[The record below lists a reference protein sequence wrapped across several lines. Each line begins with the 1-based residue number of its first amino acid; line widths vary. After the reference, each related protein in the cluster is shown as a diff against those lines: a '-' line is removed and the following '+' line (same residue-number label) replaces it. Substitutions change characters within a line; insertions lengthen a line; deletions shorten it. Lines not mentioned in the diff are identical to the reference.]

1 MSISKGMKTKLNTVL
16 LVTCAISSFYYAFY
30 LNFFYTA
37 YSSGK
42 FNYLYNLFVYL
53 DYTGFILGIF
63 LPSLVFVFGY
73 GVQTTLVFLKPNKRR
88 FIFSIISYSL
98 IVCAFIGFVLT
109 LSLWRGEDLDLL
121 GLIQVF
127 GIVPLS
133 IIHLSFLLV
142 IVSNFVLA
150 IFLTHVKVK
159 EEEKEAAPK
168 YKDLLK
174 DKCQMA
180 SFIIALSLG
189 FLVLIYFL
197 NAPYQRTIY
206 LFDAWFDKMFSKIT
220 EQNLFM
226 HVSFLAGFMELLR
239 FMFTISIIL
248 TIVAV
253 IDPQKKKFKF
263 PSVIMQL
270 VYLVFLITFHTL
282 AVTTQKDFEVN
293 NLTKAI
299 DAIGIVAIVLIAS
312 LVITNFVLYFL
323 ERKFKNKINNIEEKQ
338 EELQSN
344 V

>member
-1 MSISKGMKTKLNTVL
+1 MSISKETKTKLNAVL

-30 LNFFYTA
+30 LNLFYA
-37 YSSGK
+37 EYSSGK
-42 FNYLYNLFVYL
+42 FNYLYNLFVYI
-53 DYTGFILGIF
+53 DYTGFILGVF
-63 LPSLVFVFGY
+63 FPLLVFVFGY
-73 GVQTTLVFLKPNKRR
+73 GVQTALVLLKPNKRR

-109 LSLWRGEDLDLL
+109 LLLWRGEDLDLL
-121 GLIQVF
+121 DLIQFF

-133 IIHLSFLLV
+133 FIHLLFLLV

-150 IFLTHVKVK
+150 IFITHVKVK
-159 EEEKEAAPK
+159 EEEKEIAPK
-168 YKDLLK
+168 YKDILK
-174 DKCQMA
+174 DKYQMA

-189 FLVLIYFL
+189 FLALIYFL
-197 NAPYQRTIY
+197 NAPYNRTMN
-206 LFDAWFDKMFSKIT
+206 LFNGWFEKMFPKGKK
-220 EQNLFM
+220 QNGFL

-263 PSVIMQL
+263 PSVIIQL
-270 VYLVFLITFHTL
+270 IYLIFLITFHTL

-299 DAIGIVAIVLIAS
+299 DAIGIMTIVLISS

-323 ERKFKNKINNIEEKQ
+323 EKKFKNKINNVEEKQ

>member
-1 MSISKGMKTKLNTVL
+1 MSISKGTKTKLNAAL

-37 YSSGK
+37 YSSGVTD
-42 FNYLYNLFVYL
+42 NYLYNLFVYL

-73 GVQTTLVFLKPNKRR
+73 GVQTALVFLKPNKRR

-98 IVCAFIGFVLT
+98 IVCMFIGFVLT
-109 LSLWRGEDLDLL
+109 LLLWRGEDLDLL
-121 GLIQVF
+121 DLIQFF

-133 IIHLSFLLV
+133 FIHLLFLLV

-159 EEEKEAAPK
+159 EEEKEIAPK

-174 DKCQMA
+174 DKYQMA

-189 FLVLIYFL
+189 FLALIYFL
-197 NAPYQRTIY
+197 NAPYNRTMN
-206 LFDAWFDKMFSKIT
+206 LFNGWFEKMFPKGKK
-220 EQNLFM
+220 QNGFL
-226 HVSFLAGFMELLR
+226 HISFLAGFMELLR
-239 FMFTISIIL
+239 FMFAISIIL

-253 IDPQKKKFKF
+253 IDPQKKKFKL

-282 AVTTQKDFEVN
+282 AVTTQKDLGTS

-299 DAIGIVAIVLIAS
+299 DTIGIVSIVLLSS
-312 LVITNFVLYFL
+312 LVITNLVLYFISN
-323 ERKFKNKINNIEEKQ
+323 KNKTTCSVDVKIA
-338 EELQSN
+338 
-344 V
+344 

>member
-1 MSISKGMKTKLNTVL
+1 MSISKGTKTKLNAVL

-30 LNFFYTA
+30 LNFFYA
-37 YSSGK
+37 GYSSGK

-73 GVQTTLVFLKPNKRR
+73 GVQMALVFLKPNKRR
-88 FIFSIISYSL
+88 FIFSIVSYSL

-109 LSLWRGEDLDLL
+109 LLLRRGEDLDLL
-121 GLIQVF
+121 DLIQFF

-133 IIHLSFLLV
+133 FIHLLFLLV
-142 IVSNFVLA
+142 IVFNFVLA

-159 EEEKEAAPK
+159 EEEKEIAPK
-168 YKDLLK
+168 YKDILK
-174 DKCQMA
+174 DKYQMA

-189 FLVLIYFL
+189 FLALIYFL

-206 LFDAWFDKMFSKIT
+206 LFDAWFDKMFPKIT

-239 FMFTISIIL
+239 FMFAISIIL

-253 IDPQKKKFKF
+253 IDPQRKKFKLS
-263 PSVIMQL
+263 SVIIQL
-270 VYLVFLITFHTL
+270 VYLIFLITFHTL

-299 DAIGIVAIVLIAS
+299 DAIGIVTIVLISS

-323 ERKFKNKINNIEEKQ
+323 EKKFKNKINNIEEKQ